1 MASREEDI
9 PAKPAEATKFVEDM
23 DESQVQSTL
32 EMHVGLQSLGSPCD
46 MNATVQ
52 YPKKVPRAADRSTS
66 PATTLSSL
74 EPSNLSGENY
84 GGVTQPDMIRS
95 TDFELLRQGF
105 LTPERLEKMKEDVS
119 TEMMCPEIILLPSF
133 SVFSLSL
140 SLSLSLLRS
149 PWRSSV
155 SIGRMNKARTGHSQL
170 RAGAPNR
177 R

>member
-52 YPKKVPRAADRSTS
+52 YPKKVPRAVDRSTS

-119 TEMMCPEIILLPSF
+119 NTEMMCPEIILLPSF

-140 SLSLSLLRS
+140 SLSFLRS